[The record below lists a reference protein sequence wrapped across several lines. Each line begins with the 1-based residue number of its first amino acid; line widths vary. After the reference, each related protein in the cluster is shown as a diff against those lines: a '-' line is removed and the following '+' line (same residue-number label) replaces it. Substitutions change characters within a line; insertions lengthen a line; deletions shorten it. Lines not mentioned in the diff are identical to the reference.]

1 MYIIIS
7 NSVSMHYTKHLCTH
21 CLINPHMAS
30 NLGILCFHLTDKE
43 TEIKPS
49 GPNFPTYFPFFFLLN
64 KSLKKFSM
72 YYCPKRG

>member
-1 MYIIIS
+1 MYIIATVFPCIILS
-7 NSVSMHYTKHLCTH
+7 TFVTIVS
-21 CLINPHMAS
+21 LILTMAS